1 MPTPLLVV
9 GSTVRDFCM
18 LERNFLSHI
27 KLVLL
32 LSLMFASALLGIR
45 LPGPPG
51 TGQSGDSLGSF
62 GLPIAILQFIAAML
76 TIAAAFWEYHTGLD
90 DLMKVRA
97 FFVVNRQVCSFK
109 DPLIMLITVVR
120 RIHHIIMAAV
130 TTIIVATCI
139 IYVVKSS

>member
-18 LERNFLSHI
+18 LERNFLTHI

-32 LSLMFASALLGIR
+32 LMLMFSSALLGIR

-51 TGQSGDSLGSF
+51 TGQGDSLGSA
-62 GLPIAILQFIAAML
+62 GLPLAILQFIAALL
-76 TIAAAFWEYHTGLD
+76 TIAAALWEYRTGLD

-97 FFVVNRQVCSFK
+97 FFVVNRVH
-109 DPLIMLITVVR
+109 P
-120 RIHHIIMAAV
+120 IIMAAV
-130 TTIIVATCI
+130 TLIIVATCI
-139 IYVVKSS
+139 VYVVTSS

>member
-32 LSLMFASALLGIR
+32 LLLMFASALLEIR

-51 TGQSGDSLGSF
+51 TGQSESLGSF
-62 GLPIAILQFIAAML
+62 SLPLAILQFIAALL

-97 FFVVNRQVCSFK
+97 FFVVH
-109 DPLIMLITVVR
+109 

-130 TTIIVATCI
+130 TFIIVATCI

>member
-32 LSLMFASALLGIR
+32 LLLMFASALLGIR

-51 TGQSGDSLGSF
+51 TGQSDSESLGPFS
-62 GLPIAILQFIAAML
+62 LPLAILQFIAALL
-76 TIAAAFWEYHTGLD
+76 TIAAAFWEYYAGLD

-97 FFVVNRQVCSFK
+97 FFVS
-109 DPLIMLITVVR
+109 T

-130 TTIIVATCI
+130 TFIIVATCI
-139 IYVVKSS
+139 IYVAKDS

>member
-32 LSLMFASALLGIR
+32 LLLMFASVLLEIR

-51 TGQSGDSLGSF
+51 TRQSESLGSF
-62 GLPIAILQFIAAML
+62 SLPLAILQFIAALL

-97 FFVVNRQVCSFK
+97 FFVHR
-109 DPLIMLITVVR
+109 M
-120 RIHHIIMAAV
+120 HHIIMAAV
-130 TTIIVATCI
+130 TFIIVVTCI
-139 IYVVKSS
+139 IYVVHDSS

>member
-18 LERNFLSHI
+18 LERNFLSHV

-32 LSLMFASALLGIR
+32 LLLMFASALLGIR

-51 TGQSGDSLGSF
+51 SGQSESLGSF
-62 GLPIAILQFIAAML
+62 SLPIAILQFIAALL

-90 DLMKVRA
+90 DLMELRA
-97 FFVVNRQVCSFK
+97 FFIVN
-109 DPLIMLITVVR
+109 

-130 TTIIVATCI
+130 TFIIVATCI

>member
-32 LSLMFASALLGIR
+32 LLLMFASALLGIR

-51 TGQSGDSLGSF
+51 TGQSESLGSF
-62 GLPIAILQFIAAML
+62 SLPLAILQFIAALL
-76 TIAAAFWEYHTGLD
+76 TIAAAYWEYHTGLD

-97 FFVVNRQVCSFK
+97 FVVHRV
-109 DPLIMLITVVR
+109 
-120 RIHHIIMAAV
+120 HHIIMAAV
-130 TTIIVATCI
+130 TLIIMATCI
-139 IYVVKSS
+139 IYVVNSS

>member
-32 LSLMFASALLGIR
+32 LLLMFSSALLGIR

-51 TGQSGDSLGSF
+51 TGQSESLGSA
-62 GLPIAILQFIAAML
+62 GLPIAILQFIAALL
-76 TIAAAFWEYHTGLD
+76 TIAAAVWEYHTGLN
-90 DLMKVRA
+90 DLLKIRA
-97 FFVVNRQVCSFK
+97 FFVVNR
-109 DPLIMLITVVR
+109 
-120 RIHHIIMAAV
+120 IHHIMIAAV
-130 TTIIVATCI
+130 TLIVMATCI
-139 IYVVKSS
+139 VYVVKSN